1 MVHFALSSASFTQ
14 DPYLKSHNCTDRTP
28 FFPWCG
34 FWESENRWSMLV
46 DIGASSSS
54 SHLTQIFL
62 LDVCQILKNRFHVA
76 LSPRDRMGLNGIDS
90 PILSSESRNGRPEMH
105 DYAQREVVEFNT
117 LFEKWINAE
126 VPRSRFKDLE
136 SWAEVTTTSCPN

>member
-1 MVHFALSSASFTQ
+1 
-14 DPYLKSHNCTDRTP
+14 
-28 FFPWCG
+28 
-34 FWESENRWSMLV
+34 MLV

-62 LDVCQILKNRFHVA
+62 LDVCKILKNRFHVA

-136 SWAEVTTTSCPN
+136 S